1 MSGTIAIVTGASRG
15 LGAAL
20 ARSLAGSAR
29 QLITVSRNVD
39 PQTQQLAETS
49 GCQHVHYG
57 HDLSDVQHIEAAAL
71 GIFAQLDQTADQYL
85 LINNAGSLGP
95 VAQYDTLD
103 DAHAISNTFNLN
115 VTSAMLLTT
124 ALLRA
129 TRALGADVRV
139 VNISSGAGRSP
150 TAGWGVYCATKA
162 ALDMYT
168 RVARLEAPHARL
180 VSLAPGV
187 IDTSMQATIR
197 SGNTDDFPDLAR
209 FNTMNETG
217 VLRSPQAVAENII
230 QYINSEHFASKELD
244 DIRQYSQ

>member
-20 ARSLAGSAR
+20 ARNLASHVQ
-29 QLITVSRNVD
+29 QLITVSRNID
-39 PQTQQLAETS
+39 DETTRLADAS
-49 GCQHVHYG
+49 GCRHTHYG

-71 GIFAQLDQTADQYL
+71 GIFAQLDQSADQYL

-95 VAQYDTLD
+95 VGQFNTLK
-103 DAHAISNTFNLN
+103 DALAVSDTFNLN

-129 TRALGADVRV
+129 TKDLDADVRV

-150 TAGWGVYCATKA
+150 TAGWGVYCASKA

-168 RVARLEAPHARL
+168 RVARLEAPQAKL

-187 IDTSMQATIR
+187 IDTTMQETIR
-197 SGNTDDFPDLAR
+197 SGSKDDFPDLAR
-209 FNTMNETG
+209 FQSMSESG
-217 VLRSPQAVAENII
+217 ALASPQAVADKILR
-230 QYINSEHFASKELD
+230 YVNSDDFASKELD
-244 DIRQYSQ
+244 DIRQYS

>member
-20 ARSLAGSAR
+20 ARQLAASVQ
-29 QLITVSRNVD
+29 QLITVSRNSD
-39 PQTQQLAETS
+39 EQTAQIAQAS
-49 GCQHVHYG
+49 GCHHVHYG

-71 GIFAQLDQTADQYL
+71 GIFTPLDLTASRYL

-95 VAQYDTLD
+95 VGQFDTLK
-103 DAHAISNTFNLN
+103 DAVAVSDTFNLN
-115 VTSAMLLTT
+115 VTSAMLMTT

-129 TRALGADVRV
+129 TKHLDADVQV

-168 RVARLEAPHARL
+168 RVARLEAPRARL

-187 IDTSMQATIR
+187 IDTTMQQDIR
-197 SGNTDDFPDLAR
+197 STAAQDFPDLDR
-209 FNTMNETG
+209 FKTLNDTG
-217 VLRSPQAVAENII
+217 ALASPQAVAEKII
-230 QYINSEHFASKELD
+230 RYINSDDFASKEID
-244 DIRQYSQ
+244 DIRQYN

>member
-15 LGAAL
+15 LGAQL
-20 ARSLAGSAR
+20 ARQLAGSVQ
-29 QLITVSRNVD
+29 QLITVSRHQD
-39 PQTQQLAETS
+39 EQTAELAQAS
-49 GCQHVHYG
+49 GCQHDPYA

-71 GIFAQLDQTADQYL
+71 GIFAVLNKTASRYL

-95 VAQYDTLD
+95 VGQYNTLS
-103 DAHAISNTFNLN
+103 DAHAVSATFNLN

-129 TRALGADVRV
+129 TEGLDAEVRV
-139 VNISSGAGRSP
+139 INISSGAGRSP

-187 IDTSMQATIR
+187 IDTNMQADIR
-197 SGNTDDFPDLAR
+197 ASKPDDFPDLAR
-209 FNTMNETG
+209 FTTLNETG
-217 VLRSPQAVAENII
+217 ALASPQSVAEKII
-230 QYINSEHFASKELD
+230 RYLNSAEFASKELD
-244 DIRQYSQ
+244 DIRQYN

>member
-20 ARSLAGSAR
+20 ARNLAGSVQ
-29 QLITVSRNVD
+29 QLITVSRNSD
-39 PQTQQLAETS
+39 DETRRLADAS
-49 GCQHVHYG
+49 GCRHVHYG

-71 GIFAQLDQTADQYL
+71 GIFAQLDQTANQYL

-95 VAQYDTLD
+95 VGQFDTLK
-103 DAHAISNTFNLN
+103 DAHAISETFNLN

-129 TRALGADVRV
+129 TKSLNADVRV

-168 RVARLEAPHARL
+168 RVARLEAPQARL

-187 IDTSMQATIR
+187 IDTGMQADIR
-197 SGNTDDFPDLAR
+197 SSSASDFPDLAR
-209 FNTMNETG
+209 FTSMNDSGALT
-217 VLRSPQAVAENII
+217 SPQAVADAII
-230 QYINSEHFASKELD
+230 RYVNSENFASKELD
-244 DIRQYSQ
+244 DIRQYS

>member
-1 MSGTIAIVTGASRG
+1 MSGGTIAIVTGASRG

-20 ARSLAGSAR
+20 ARQLAGSVQ
-29 QLITVSRNVD
+29 QLITVSRNSD
-39 PQTQQLAETS
+39 AQTQQLAEAA
-49 GCQHVHYG
+49 GCRHVHYG

-71 GIFAQLDQTADQYL
+71 GIFAQLDQTASRYL

-95 VAQYDTLD
+95 VGQFDTLK
-103 DAHAISNTFNLN
+103 DAHAISDTFNLN

-129 TRALGADVRV
+129 TRELDADVRV

-168 RVARLEAPHARL
+168 RVARLEAPQARL

-187 IDTSMQATIR
+187 IDTTMQATIR

-209 FNTMNETG
+209 FNTLNETG
-217 VLRSPQAVAENII
+217 ALRSPDAVAASILR
-230 QYINSEHFASKELD
+230 YVYSKDFASKELD
-244 DIRQYSQ
+244 DIRQYS